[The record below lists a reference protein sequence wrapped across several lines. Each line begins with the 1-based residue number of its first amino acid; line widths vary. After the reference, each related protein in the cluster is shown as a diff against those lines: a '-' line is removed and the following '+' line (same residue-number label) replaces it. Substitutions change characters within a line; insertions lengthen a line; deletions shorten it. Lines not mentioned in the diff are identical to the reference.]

1 MIDQL
6 RCKADEHTILV
17 PSGDMATARAPGE
30 YAVVYLVYDTIG
42 NLLTQRAQVSCCRN
56 AARHLRP
63 GGRFVFELE
72 VPGLRKLPPGQNAVV
87 FDAQAG
93 YIGLDTYDVVN
104 QILFRT
110 TSTSTLASGPGC
122 SALRSATFGHPKW
135 TSWRSRLDSSWKL
148 GTQTGWGPTSSPSRL
163 RMSRLSASRKALTAF
178 SGVDQVLN
186 NGSYL

>member
-6 RCKADEHTILV
+6 RCKADEHTIPV

-104 QILFRT
+104 QILVSHHFNFDTGKRARLFRT
-110 TSTSTLASGPGC
+110 PQ
-122 SALRSATFGHPKW
+122 RYIWPPKW
-135 TSWRSRLDSSWKL
+135 TSWRNWLDSSWK
-148 GTQTGWGPTSSPSRL
+148 
-163 RMSRLSASRKALTAF
+163 
-178 SGVDQVLN
+178 
-186 NGSYL
+186 